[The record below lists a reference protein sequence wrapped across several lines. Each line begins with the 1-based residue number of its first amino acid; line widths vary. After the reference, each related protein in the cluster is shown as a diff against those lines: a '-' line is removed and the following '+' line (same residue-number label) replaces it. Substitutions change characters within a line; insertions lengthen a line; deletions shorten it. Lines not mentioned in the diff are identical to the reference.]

1 MLRRLH
7 SVQPSSFKFTA
18 SNLKWVKNQIKK
30 YPQGRQASAVIPV
43 LWRAQE
49 QEGWISRPAIECVAE
64 ILKMAPI
71 RVFEIASFYYMF
83 QLSPVGKIAHIQVCG
98 TTPCMLRNSEEL
110 ISVCKEKISK
120 RSHEIS
126 EDGNLSWEE
135 VECLGA
141 CANAPACQIGKDYY
155 EDLSKESFLKL
166 LDDLLA
172 GKIPRPGSQI
182 DRFSSEPSSG
192 CTSLK
197 GKKEKKFN
205 ASIEAAL
212 NLKDTISRIG

>member
-7 SVQPSSFKFTA
+7 SAQPSTFKFTA

-98 TTPCMLRNSEEL
+98 TTPCMLRNSEDL
-110 ISVCKEKISK
+110 IRLCKERISK
-120 RSHEIS
+120 RPHEIS

-155 EDLSKESFLKL
+155 EDLSEESFLKL
-166 LDDLLA
+166 IDDLLA

-182 DRFSSEPSSG
+182 DRFSSEPRSG

-197 GKKEKKFN
+197 GKKEKEFN

-212 NLKDTISRIG
+212 NLKDTISRIE

>member
-83 QLSPVGKIAHIQVCG
+83 QLSPVGKIARLVFMFIESIDAPGCICFV
-98 TTPCMLRNSEEL
+98 
-110 ISVCKEKISK
+110 
-120 RSHEIS
+120 EI
-126 EDGNLSWEE
+126 DW
-135 VECLGA
+135 
-141 CANAPACQIGKDYY
+141 
-155 EDLSKESFLKL
+155 
-166 LDDLLA
+166 
-172 GKIPRPGSQI
+172 
-182 DRFSSEPSSG
+182 
-192 CTSLK
+192 
-197 GKKEKKFN
+197 
-205 ASIEAAL
+205 L
-212 NLKDTISRIG
+212 N